1 MSRQERSGARR
12 YRPHE
17 GTAVGRK
24 VADQATLAAWVV
36 PGIEQPAP
44 TVEGRATVTGGDAIK
59 IGRHG
64 MDVHAKTGST
74 GHMSRSFAPTS
85 PHFRTVGARHGPA
98 TTCRP

>member
-36 PGIEQPAP
+36 PGIEPPAP

-64 MDVHAKTGST
+64 MDVPAKTGSAGRMRSEERRVGKGGVRT
-74 GHMSRSFAPTS
+74 GRSRWS
-85 PHFRTVGARHGPA
+85 PYN
-98 TTCRP
+98 